1 MCDSPSSVAKAACCM
16 SVPQVLMAWRDNL
29 TCDTVPEAVQE
40 LAKALAMADLARKST
55 LVLKLDGII
64 TTLIV

>member
-1 MCDSPSSVAKAACCM
+1 M

-29 TCDTVPEAVQE
+29 TCDTVSEAVQE

-55 LVLKLDGII
+55 LVLKLDGIY
-64 TTLIV
+64 LKKQLSLYSYS